1 MSQPTYLEGFPP
13 RSRRMIAGSEDLAM
27 IHAAQ
32 VSPIASAVAWE
43 RSMFR
48 PVHAEGLDPATQH
61 GYKKAGA
68 PTRGMYKE
76 PALRIRSVGSE
87 TAPRWSACGTTP

>member
-1 MSQPTYLEGFPP
+1 
-13 RSRRMIAGSEDLAM
+13 M

-32 VSPIASAVAWE
+32 VSPIASAAAWE

-48 PVHAEGLDPATQH
+48 PVHADGLDPATQH

-68 PTRGMYKE
+68 PGACKDPCPLRWFVRLTLLGGQQQMACPGDFQERQNHTRVE
-76 PALRIRSVGSE
+76 LLVRALL
-87 TAPRWSACGTTP
+87 